1 VLARLV
7 ARGREQGVVRDDFTL
22 GDLSLALWSLAPI
35 FEATPP
41 SRRGLAPASA
51 DPARRDA
58 PAAATPQRVRPLAGK
73 QLESA
78 IHAPGPVPRT
88 ASGGM
93 SPQPPRIRL
102 IFGALVLV
110 LLLASLDQTIVST
123 ALPTIVGDLGGIDHL
138 SWVVTAYLLTS
149 TVASPLYGKLG
160 DLYGRKIVLQAAI
173 VIFLVGSALC
183 GIAQGMT
190 ELIAFRAVQGLGAG
204 GLIVISIAVIGD
216 VIRPRPRKYQGFFGA
231 VFGVSTVI
239 GPLLA
244 ASSSTTCPGAG
255 SSTST
260 CRSER
265 RR

>member
-1 VLARLV
+1 
-7 ARGREQGVVRDDFTL
+7 
-22 GDLSLALWSLAPI
+22 
-35 FEATPP
+35 
-41 SRRGLAPASA
+41 
-51 DPARRDA
+51 
-58 PAAATPQRVRPLAGK
+58 
-73 QLESA
+73 
-78 IHAPGPVPRT
+78 
-88 ASGGM
+88 M